1 MTNAN
6 HTPMIQQ
13 YLRIK
18 SEHPDLILLYR
29 MGDFYELFFEDA
41 KRVSA
46 LLDIT
51 LTHRGQSAGTPIPMA
66 GVPYHAVDNYL
77 ARLIKMGESVAICE
91 QIGDPATSK
100 GPVERQITRIL
111 TPGTI
116 TEDQLLDAKQD
127 TILLAIYEQQGQFGL
142 AWVDLSGGRF
152 HLLHVADEN
161 ALIASL
167 HHLKPAEI
175 LIIENSPLLSTRH
188 QYPFKTRSAWEFD
201 AQQAQQLLRE
211 QFAVS
216 HLNGLA
222 DKQYAVAYPAAGCLL
237 NYLKITQRQALPHL
251 KQITLETHNDYL
263 QIDAATQRH
272 LELFSNYQGGR
283 ENTLIEILDA
293 TSTVMGS
300 RLLKRWLARP
310 LRDHALIEKRQ
321 QAISELIQHQQIS
334 TLQSTFRLLPDIERI
349 TSRVALKSAKPR
361 DLTQL
366 RQTLAVIPDIQ
377 ALILHHVAPYI
388 RELSEQVRPQP
399 ELLQLLSRAI
409 VESPPLLIRDG
420 GVIAEG
426 FDPILD
432 ELRSLSEHA
441 NETLV
446 KLELEEKAKT
456 GLSSLKLGFN
466 RVQGFFIELSQGQ
479 ADKAPAHYQ
488 RKQTLKNVERFI
500 TPELKAFEEKVLSAE
515 VKALAREKAL
525 YEQLLETVLGYLLP
539 LKSLAEGLATLDV
552 LTNFAE
558 RALTLHWCCP
568 KLVKDNIISIEAGR
582 HPVIEQVLKEKF
594 IANPLALDT
603 DQPIILL
610 TGPNMGGKSTYM
622 RQNALIVLLT
632 YIGSYVP
639 ASSAKIGPI
648 DKLFTRIGANDDLAS
663 GRSTFMVEMTETAFI
678 LRQATAHSLILI
690 DEMGRGTSTYDG
702 MALAY
707 ATCAYIAQHI
717 KSYTLFSTHYFE
729 LTQLP
734 QQFPCIK
741 NQHVKATVNQNRII
755 FLYQIEPGAANR
767 SYGLEVARLAGLPEA
782 VLNLANDYLSHHI
795 DQGSQS
801 SSYVPNLSIDLP
813 DKLYTSSPIIDLI
826 ERIDPDTLTARDALE
841 LIYQLKSCT
850 V

>member
-1 MTNAN
+1 
-6 HTPMIQQ
+6 
-13 YLRIK
+13 
-18 SEHPDLILLYR
+18 
-29 MGDFYELFFEDA
+29 
-41 KRVSA
+41 
-46 LLDIT
+46 
-51 LTHRGQSAGTPIPMA
+51 
-66 GVPYHAVDNYL
+66 
-77 ARLIKMGESVAICE
+77 
-91 QIGDPATSK
+91 
-100 GPVERQITRIL
+100 
-111 TPGTI
+111 
-116 TEDQLLDAKQD
+116 
-127 TILLAIYEQQGQFGL
+127 
-142 AWVDLSGGRF
+142 
-152 HLLHVADEN
+152 
-161 ALIASL
+161 
-167 HHLKPAEI
+167 
-175 LIIENSPLLSTRH
+175 
-188 QYPFKTRSAWEFD
+188 
-201 AQQAQQLLRE
+201 
-211 QFAVS
+211 
-216 HLNGLA
+216 
-222 DKQYAVAYPAAGCLL
+222 
-237 NYLKITQRQALPHL
+237 
-251 KQITLETHNDYL
+251 
-263 QIDAATQRH
+263 
-272 LELFSNYQGGR
+272 
-283 ENTLIEILDA
+283 
-293 TSTVMGS
+293 MGS

-334 TLQSTFRLLPDIERI
+334 TLQSTFRLLTDIERI

>member
-1 MTNAN
+1 M
-6 HTPMIQQ
+6 
-13 YLRIK
+13 
-18 SEHPDLILLYR
+18 
-29 MGDFYELFFEDA
+29 
-41 KRVSA
+41 
-46 LLDIT
+46 
-51 LTHRGQSAGTPIPMA
+51 
-66 GVPYHAVDNYL
+66 
-77 ARLIKMGESVAICE
+77 
-91 QIGDPATSK
+91 
-100 GPVERQITRIL
+100 
-111 TPGTI
+111 
-116 TEDQLLDAKQD
+116 
-127 TILLAIYEQQGQFGL
+127 
-142 AWVDLSGGRF
+142 
-152 HLLHVADEN
+152 
-161 ALIASL
+161 
-167 HHLKPAEI
+167 
-175 LIIENSPLLSTRH
+175 
-188 QYPFKTRSAWEFD
+188 
-201 AQQAQQLLRE
+201 
-211 QFAVS
+211 
-216 HLNGLA
+216 
-222 DKQYAVAYPAAGCLL
+222 
-237 NYLKITQRQALPHL
+237 
-251 KQITLETHNDYL
+251 
-263 QIDAATQRH
+263 
-272 LELFSNYQGGR
+272 
-283 ENTLIEILDA
+283 
-293 TSTVMGS
+293 
-300 RLLKRWLARP
+300 
-310 LRDHALIEKRQ
+310 RDHALIEKRQ

-334 TLQSTFRLLPDIERI
+334 TLQSTFRLLTDIERI